1 MVHIQK
7 LFLFDNKINRA
18 MDNLFD
24 WVIKPGFTK
33 LGDRPI
39 SKNVHNRLKLI
50 HTSKSVRNF
59 VAH

>member
-1 MVHIQK
+1 
-7 LFLFDNKINRA
+7 

-33 LGDRPI
+33 LGDCPI
-39 SKNVHNRLKLI
+39 SKNVHNRQKLI

>member
-1 MVHIQK
+1 
-7 LFLFDNKINRA
+7 